1 MSHPFSEHLPWPT
14 GPKLTRFV
22 EKANEELNGLVRTE
36 SPFAQNKEC
45 RRLAALADIFSNL
58 RRSFAKFS
66 QFLSHIHKFPRYVF

>member
-45 RRLAALADIFSNL
+45 RRLADIF
-58 RRSFAKFS
+58 
-66 QFLSHIHKFPRYVF
+66 